1 MLGNQF
7 RIQDCIPQ
15 TSEILTT
22 WLQSLSLFWTSF
34 PFRKIPLRT
43 LRSVTGG
50 HWLLHRLS
58 LALFLA
64 PRRLFPD
71 ETRRPDVLTPRDHW
85 LVHDIKPISSLRCL
99 QLLTFRILTKTV
111 NAVTIEF
118 FLYLLLKTGSR
129 TSDVDFQFF
138 IQVIAFFLSTYLR
151 IKILRF
157 LEIM

>member
-1 MLGNQF
+1 MHAYIWNADHLAPIFILVLDIFSTQENP
-7 RIQDCIPQ
+7 IEH
-15 TSEILTT
+15 SEV
-22 WLQSLSLFWTSF
+22 SD
-34 PFRKIPLRT
+34 RRT
-43 LRSVTGG
+43 LTPTQA
-50 HWLLHRLS
+50 LS

-151 IKILRF
+151 IKISTF